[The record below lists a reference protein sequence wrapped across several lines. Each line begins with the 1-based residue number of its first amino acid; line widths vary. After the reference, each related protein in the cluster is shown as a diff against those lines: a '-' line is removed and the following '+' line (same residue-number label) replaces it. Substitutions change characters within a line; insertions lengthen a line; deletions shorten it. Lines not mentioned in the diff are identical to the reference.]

1 MKNKKYA
8 VIVIVIILLVLAAV
22 MMMGKCPFRSLK
34 AEQIAS
40 MTVTLTPPDM
50 TIELES
56 EQIQQAAPLISQIV
70 TYQKD
75 QSYTDYAG
83 QGVIFTI
90 TMTDGTEHSIMEYNP
105 FVVIDGVG
113 YRTKQEPCEQFNRFA
128 NELLG

>member
-1 MKNKKYA
+1 MKSKKYA
-8 VIVIVIILLVLAAV
+8 VIVIVIILLVLVAV
-22 MMMGKCPFRSLK
+22 MMMGKRPFRSLK

-40 MTVTLTPPDM
+40 MTVTLTPPDV
-50 TIELES
+50 TIELEP
-56 EQIQQAAPLISQIV
+56 EQIQQAAMLISQIV

-90 TMTDGTEHSIMEYNP
+90 TMTDGTKHSIMGYNP

-113 YRTKQEPCEQFNRFA
+113 YRTKQEPCEQLNRFA
-128 NELLG
+128 NELL

>member
-8 VIVIVIILLVLAAV
+8 VIVTVIILLVLAAV
-22 MMMGKCPFRSLK
+22 MMGKRPFRSLQ

-40 MTVTLTPPDM
+40 MTVTLTPPDV
-50 TIELES
+50 TIELEP
-56 EQIQQAAPLISQIV
+56 EQIQQAAMLISQIV

-90 TMTDGTEHSIMEYNP
+90 TMTDGTKRSIMGYNP

-113 YRTKQEPCEQFNRFA
+113 YRTKQEPCEQLNRFA
-128 NELLG
+128 NELL

>member
-8 VIVIVIILLVLAAV
+8 VIVTVIILLVLAAV
-22 MMMGKCPFRSLK
+22 MMGKRPFRSLK

-40 MTVTLTPPDM
+40 MTVTLIPPDV
-50 TIELES
+50 TIELEP
-56 EQIQQAAPLISQIV
+56 EQIQQAATLISQII

-90 TMTDGTEHSIMEYNP
+90 TMTDGTKHSIIEYNP

-113 YRTKQEPCEQFNRFA
+113 YRTKQEPCEQLNRFA
-128 NELLG
+128 NELL

>member
-8 VIVIVIILLVLAAV
+8 VIVTVIILLVLAAV
-22 MMMGKCPFRSLK
+22 MMGKRPFRSLK

-40 MTVTLTPPDM
+40 MTVTLTPPDV

-56 EQIQQAAPLISQIV
+56 EQIQQAATLISQIV

-90 TMTDGTEHSIMEYNP
+90 TMTDGTKHSIIEYNP

-113 YRTKQEPCEQFNRFA
+113 YRTKQEPCEQLNRFA
-128 NELLG
+128 NELL

>member
-22 MMMGKCPFRSLK
+22 MMMGKRPFRSLK

-40 MTVTLTPPDM
+40 MTVTLTPPDV

-90 TMTDGTEHSIMEYNP
+90 TMTDGTKRSIMEYNP

-113 YRTKQEPCEQFNRFA
+113 YRTKQEPCEQLNCFA
-128 NELLG
+128 NELL

>member
-8 VIVIVIILLVLAAV
+8 VIVSVIILLVLAAV
-22 MMMGKCPFRSLK
+22 MMGKRPFRSLK

-40 MTVTLTPPDM
+40 MTVTLTPPDV
-50 TIELES
+50 TIELEP
-56 EQIQQAAPLISQIV
+56 EQIQQAAMLISQIV

-83 QGVIFTI
+83 QGVMFTI
-90 TMTDGTEHSIMEYNP
+90 TMTDGTKHSIMGYNP

-113 YRTKQEPCEQFNRFA
+113 YRTKQEPCEQLNLFA
-128 NELLG
+128 NELL

>member
-8 VIVIVIILLVLAAV
+8 VIVTLIILLVLAAV
-22 MMMGKCPFRSLK
+22 MMMGKRPFRSLK

-40 MTVTLTPPDM
+40 MTVTLTPPDV
-50 TIELES
+50 TIELEP
-56 EQIQQAAPLISQIV
+56 EQIQQTATLISQII

-90 TMTDGTEHSIMEYNP
+90 TMTDGTKHSIMG
-105 FVVIDGVG
+105 IT
-113 YRTKQEPCEQFNRFA
+113 R
-128 NELLG
+128 L

>member
-8 VIVIVIILLVLAAV
+8 VIVTVIILLVLAAV
-22 MMMGKCPFRSLK
+22 MMGKRPFRSLK
-34 AEQIAS
+34 AEQIAA
-40 MTVTLTPPDM
+40 MTVTLTPPDV
-50 TIELES
+50 TIELEP
-56 EQIQQAAPLISQIV
+56 EQIQQAATLISQIV

-90 TMTDGTEHSIMEYNP
+90 TMTDGTKYSIMGYNP

-113 YRTKQEPCEQFNRFA
+113 YRTKQEPCEQLNSFA
-128 NELLG
+128 NELL